1 MSKTDKELLARFV
14 EKVLENSNEKNRKFY
29 RYKIRTVN
37 SLNRK
42 SKQVKSIWRGAC
54 PQNLVIRRMQI
65 KTMRYTLQAKIESA
79 VIPTAGKSLFTPSAN
94 IC

>member
-14 EKVLENSNEKNRKFY
+14 EKFLENSNEKNKKFY
-29 RYKIRTVN
+29 RYKIGTVN

-54 PQNLVIRRMQI
+54 PQN
-65 KTMRYTLQAKIESA
+65 
-79 VIPTAGKSLFTPSAN
+79 
-94 IC
+94 